1 MADQAFPGTP
11 TTLQPAQTKATSST
25 VLITGASS
33 AQQACDC
40 TSLRYAVI
48 ALSTILGTA
57 FMALM
62 FGVAFKSRRWTAKGA
77 ASKNEE
83 ISTLKKAKEE
93 AEKRERE
100 VRDRIVGRGDWR
112 A

>member
-1 MADQAFPGTP
+1 
-11 TTLQPAQTKATSST
+11 
-25 VLITGASS
+25 V
-33 AQQACDC
+33 DC
-40 TSLRYAVI
+40 ER
-48 ALSTILGTA
+48 GC
-57 FMALM
+57 
-62 FGVAFKSRRWTAKGA
+62 
-77 ASKNEE
+77 SKNEE